1 MKPRRG
7 IRRGTLPWEDAMA
20 FLETVLGKCIMTRA
34 IAAVPVV
41 ELRGAIPAGTAAGL
55 NPWLACAAAMVG
67 NLLPVPFIILLV
79 RRVFDRLRK
88 HPFFAPKIA
97 ALERRAHLKG
107 RLVRKYRLPGLALFV
122 AIPLP
127 GTGAWTGALVAAFL
141 NIRLRH
147 ALPAIALGVLAA
159 GIIVTLMTLGVVHLL

>member
-1 MKPRRG
+1 
-7 IRRGTLPWEDAMA
+7 
-20 FLETVLGKCIMTRA
+20 MTMA

-55 NPWLACAAAMVG
+55 NPWLACADAMVG

-79 RRVFDRLRK
+79 RRLRK

-147 ALPAIALGVLAA
+147 ALPAITLGVLAA
-159 GIIVTLMTLGVVHLL
+159 GTIVTLMTLGVVHLL